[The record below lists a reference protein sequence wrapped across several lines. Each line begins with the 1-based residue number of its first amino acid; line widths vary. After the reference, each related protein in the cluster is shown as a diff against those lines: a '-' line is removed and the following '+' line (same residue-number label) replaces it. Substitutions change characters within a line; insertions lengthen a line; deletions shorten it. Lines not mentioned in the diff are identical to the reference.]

1 MPAAVATAW
10 LTVSTAATTVCF
22 TARTTAAGLEAGLR
36 ATLEEAGRD
45 GARRAD
51 WAEPAA
57 LATRAGLAALARIED
72 ADLPPALP
80 TPWRRTVEELR
91 DAVLRDAVLRDAD
104 FGAPATRRLAAAEPC
119 PGLPVRLL
127 VLRAIRFEMRLA
139 TVPPLLCIV

>member
-1 MPAAVATAW
+1 MPAVVATAW

-91 DAVLRDAVLRDAD
+91 DAVLRDAD